1 MGLNY
6 VDISVAPPIFTET
19 TIIPGKQGIQGI
31 QGISGVYVGEN
42 APTEADGEY
51 NVWIKTNGE
60 EMDFRGNGIKGF
72 TYHYGISNSQQQ
84 IPTDW
89 KDTPPEMKDNAYAW
103 TKIDIEMTNETV
115 KNQTFYVVAKQG
127 TPAGFD
133 DSKCTATIP
142 ADDTWAE
149 NPTVTVTPAGGNTD
163 KGFQFAFKHLRGK
176 SIKNIRAL
184 YAVHNHPK
192 EAPEDS
198 KFSPELPDVVGQDNY
213 LWTKVE
219 VTVDGPNG
227 GTVYA
232 FPFVSKT
239 GDKGE
244 KGDTGAPAGFGT
256 ISAEV
261 GSNVGS
267 NANGSKPKVE
277 VTADGDNTAKKL
289 HFNFDYLRGA
299 TFTPSVSENGVLSWD
314 CDNTELE
321 PNKPAPLDIVGK
333 LKTAFSGGCT
343 FQVLNAAPPEG
354 TPDTMISLVVN
365 NNANV

>member
-60 EMDFRGNGIKGF
+60 EMDFRGNGITGF
-72 TYHYGISNSQQQ
+72 EYSYSVSNDEQ
-84 IPTDW
+84 IPGPDTW
-89 KDTPPEMKDNAYAW
+89 QATPPNANNSAYAW
-103 TKIDIEMTNETV
+103 TKIDIKTTDNLEN
-115 KNQTFYVVAKQG
+115 KTFYVVAKQG

-133 DSKCTATIP
+133 NARCTATIP

-149 NPTVTVTPAGGNTD
+149 NPTVTVTPVGGNTD
-163 KGFQFAFKHLRGK
+163 KGFQFAFEHLRGK

-184 YAVHNHPK
+184 YAVHTSPTQ
-192 EAPEDS
+192 APADS
-198 KFSPELPDVVGQDNY
+198 EFSTSLPEVVGQDKY

-256 ISAEV
+256 VSAEI

-267 NANGSKPKVE
+267 NANGSKPTVE

-299 TFTPSVSENGVLSWD
+299 TFTPRIEGGVLRWS
-314 CDNTELE
+314 CDNTALAT
-321 PNKPAPLDIVGK
+321 PAEFDVVGGVQAAMGGYTIRK
-333 LKTAFSGGCT
+333 SSTAP
-343 FQVLNAAPPEG
+343 AAGTSDNIITLVTEG
-354 TPDTMISLVVN
+354 
-365 NNANV
+365 

>member
-1 MGLNY
+1 MGVNY
-6 VDISVAPPIFTET
+6 VDISIAPPVYTET
-19 TIIPGKQGIQGI
+19 TIISGKQGIQGI

-60 EMDFRGNGIKGF
+60 EMDFRGNGIKDF
-72 TYHYGISNSQQQ
+72 QYSYSVSNDEQ
-84 IPTDW
+84 IPGPDAW
-89 KDTPPEMKDNAYAW
+89 QATPPNANNSVYAW
-103 TKIDIEMTNETV
+103 TKIDVKMTNNEV
-115 KNQTFYVVAKQG
+115 ENQTFYVVAKQG

-133 DSKCTATIP
+133 DNKCTATIP
-142 ADDTWAE
+142 ANDTWAE
-149 NPTVTVTPAGGNTD
+149 NPTVTVTPVGGNTD
-163 KGFQFAFKHLRGK
+163 KGFQFAFEHLRGK

-184 YAVHNHPK
+184 YAVHTSPTQ
-192 EAPEDS
+192 APADS
-198 KFSPELPDVVGQDNY
+198 EFSTSLPEVVGQDKY

-261 GSNVGS
+261 GSHVGS
-267 NANGSKPKVE
+267 NDNDSKPRVE

-299 TFTPSVSENGVLSWD
+299 TFTPRIEGGVLKWK
-314 CDNTELE
+314 CDNTKLAL
-321 PNKPAPLDIVGK
+321 PAEFDVVGGVQAAMGGYTIRK
-333 LKTAFSGGCT
+333 SSTAP
-343 FQVLNAAPPEG
+343 AAGTSDNIITLVTEG
-354 TPDTMISLVVN
+354 
-365 NNANV
+365 

>member
-51 NVWIKTNGE
+51 NVWIQTNGQP
-60 EMDFRGNGIKGF
+60 MDFRGNGITDF
-72 TYHYGISNSQQQ
+72 EYYYGISTQQGVM
-84 IPTDW
+84 PTNW
-89 KDTPPEMKDNAYAW
+89 QSTPPSNIVDNAFVW
-103 TKIDIEMTNETV
+103 TKINIKTTDDLG
-115 KNQTFYVVAKQG
+115 NQTFYVVAKQG

-133 DSKCTATIP
+133 NSKCTATIP
-142 ADDTWAE
+142 ANDTWAE
-149 NPTVTVTPAGGNTD
+149 NPTVRVTPVGGDTD
-163 KGFQFAFKHLRGK
+163 KGFQFAFEHLRGK

-184 YAVHNHPK
+184 YAVHTSPTQ
-192 EAPEDS
+192 APD
-198 KFSPELPDVVGQDNY
+198 KFSTDLPAVVGQDKY

-256 ISAEV
+256 VSAEV
-261 GSNVGS
+261 GLNVGS
-267 NANGSKPKVE
+267 NVNGSKPTVE

-299 TFTPSVSENGVLSWD
+299 TFTPRIEGGVLRWS
-314 CDNTELE
+314 CDNTALTT
-321 PNKPAPLDIVGK
+321 PAEFDVVGGVQAAMGGYTIRK
-333 LKTAFSGGCT
+333 SSTAP
-343 FQVLNAAPPEG
+343 AAGTSDNIITLVTEG
-354 TPDTMISLVVN
+354 
-365 NNANV
+365 

>member
-60 EMDFRGNGIKGF
+60 EMDFRGNGITDF
-72 TYHYGISNSQQQ
+72 EYYYGISTQQGVM
-84 IPTDW
+84 PTNW
-89 KDTPPEMKDNAYAW
+89 QSTPPSNIVDNAFVW
-103 TKIDIEMTNETV
+103 TKINIKTTDDLEN
-115 KNQTFYVVAKQG
+115 KTFYVVAKQG

-142 ADDTWAE
+142 ADDTWAA
-149 NPTVTVTPAGGNTD
+149 NPTVTVTPVGGDTD
-163 KGFQFAFKHLRGK
+163 KGFQFAFEHLRGK

-184 YAVHNHPK
+184 YAVHDHPK

-198 KFSPELPDVVGQDNY
+198 EFSTSLPEVVGQDNY

-219 VTVDGPNG
+219 VEVDD

-267 NANGSKPKVE
+267 NANGSKPTVE

-299 TFTPSVSENGVLSWD
+299 TFTPRIEKGVLKWN
-314 CDNTELE
+314 CDNTALA
-321 PNKPAPLDIVGK
+321 KPAEFDVVGAVQAAMGGYTIRK
-333 LKTAFSGGCT
+333 SSTAP
-343 FQVLNAAPPEG
+343 AAGTSDNIITLVTEG
-354 TPDTMISLVVN
+354 
-365 NNANV
+365 

>member
-6 VDISVAPPIFTET
+6 VDVSIAPPVYTET

-60 EMDFRGNGIKGF
+60 EMDFRGNGITGF
-72 TYHYGISNSQQQ
+72 EYSYSVSNDEQ
-84 IPTDW
+84 IPDPNTW
-89 KDTPPEMKDNAYAW
+89 QSTPPSANDSVYAW
-103 TKIDIEMTNETV
+103 TKIDIKTTDNLEN
-115 KNQTFYVVAKQG
+115 KTFYVVAKQG

-133 DSKCTATIP
+133 NARCTATIP

-149 NPTVTVTPAGGNTD
+149 NPTVTVTPVGGNTD
-163 KGFQFAFKHLRGK
+163 KGFQFAFKNLRGK

-198 KFSPELPDVVGQDNY
+198 KFSTELPDVVGQDNY

-244 KGDTGAPAGFGT
+244 KGDTGAPAGFAKPSISVDDKVGT
-256 ISAEV
+256 PMATVDVS
-261 GSNVGS
+261 G
-267 NANGSKPKVE
+267 P
-277 VTADGDNTAKKL
+277 NTAKEFT
-289 HFNFDYLRGA
+289 FNFKNLRGA
-299 TFTPSVSENGVLSWD
+299 TFIPSVSEAGVLSWY
-314 CDNTELE
+314 CNNTELE
-321 PNKPAPLDIVGK
+321 PQKPAPLDMVGK
-333 LKTAFSGGCT
+333 IKTAFSGGCT

-365 NNANV
+365 NNANA

>member
-6 VDISVAPPIFTET
+6 VDISIAPPIYTET

-60 EMDFRGNGIKGF
+60 EMDFRGNGITDF
-72 TYHYGISNSQQQ
+72 EYYYGISTQQGVM
-84 IPTDW
+84 PTNW
-89 KDTPPEMKDNAYAW
+89 QSTPPSNIVDNAFVW
-103 TKIDIEMTNETV
+103 TKINIKTTDNLEN
-115 KNQTFYVVAKQG
+115 KTFYVVAKQG

-133 DSKCTATIP
+133 NSKCTATIP
-142 ADDTWAE
+142 ANDTWAA
-149 NPTVTVTPAGGNTD
+149 NPTVTVTPVGGDTD
-163 KGFQFAFKHLRGK
+163 KGFQFAFEHLRGK
-176 SIKNIRAL
+176 GIKNVRAL
-184 YAVHNHPK
+184 YAVHTSPTQ
-192 EAPEDS
+192 APADS
-198 KFSPELPDVVGQDNY
+198 EFSTSLPEVVGQDKY

-219 VTVDGPNG
+219 VEVDD

-256 ISAEV
+256 VSAEI

-267 NANGSKPKVE
+267 NANGSKPTVE

-299 TFTPSVSENGVLSWD
+299 TFTPRIEGGVLRWS
-314 CDNTELE
+314 CDNTALAT
-321 PNKPAPLDIVGK
+321 PAEFDVVGGVQAAMGGYTIRK
-333 LKTAFSGGCT
+333 SSTAP
-343 FQVLNAAPPEG
+343 AAGTSDNIITLVTEG
-354 TPDTMISLVVN
+354 
-365 NNANV
+365 

>member
-72 TYHYGISNSQQQ
+72 KYHYGISNSQQQ

-133 DSKCTATIP
+133 DNKCTATIL
-142 ADDTWAE
+142 ANDTWAE
-149 NPTVTVTPAGGNTD
+149 NPTVEVKPVGGNTD

-176 SIKNIRAL
+176 GIKSVRAL
-184 YAVHNHPK
+184 YAVHDKPTQPDDS
-192 EAPEDS
+192 EFSTSLPE
-198 KFSPELPDVVGQDNY
+198 VVGQDNY

-219 VTVDGPNG
+219 MEVDD

-256 ISAEV
+256 ITAEV
-261 GSNVGS
+261 GLNVGS
-267 NANGSKPKVE
+267 NADGSKPTVE

-299 TFTPSVSENGVLSWD
+299 TFTPSVSEKGVLSWD
-314 CDNTELE
+314 CDNTALAT
-321 PNKPAPLDIVGK
+321 PAEFDVVGAVQAAMGGYTIRK
-333 LKTAFSGGCT
+333 SSTAP
-343 FQVLNAAPPEG
+343 AAGTSDNIITLVTEG
-354 TPDTMISLVVN
+354 
-365 NNANV
+365 

>member
-60 EMDFRGNGIKGF
+60 EMDFRGNGITDF
-72 TYHYGISNSQQQ
+72 EYYYGISTQQGVM
-84 IPTDW
+84 PTNW
-89 KDTPPEMKDNAYAW
+89 QSTPPSNIVDNAFVW
-103 TKIDIEMTNETV
+103 TKINIKTTDDLEN
-115 KNQTFYVVAKQG
+115 KTFYVVAKQG

-133 DSKCTATIP
+133 NSKCTATIP
-142 ADDTWAE
+142 ANDTWAE
-149 NPTVTVTPAGGNTD
+149 NPTVKVKPVGGDTD
-163 KGFQFAFKHLRGK
+163 KGFQFAFEHLRGK
-176 SIKNIRAL
+176 GIKNVRAL
-184 YAVHNHPK
+184 YAVHDHPK

-198 KFSPELPDVVGQDNY
+198 KFSTSLPEVVGQDNY
-213 LWTKVE
+213 LWTKIEVE
-219 VTVDGPNG
+219 VDD

-267 NANGSKPKVE
+267 NANGSKPTVE

-299 TFTPSVSENGVLSWD
+299 TFTPQIEGGVLRWS
-314 CDNTELE
+314 CDNTALAT
-321 PNKPAPLDIVGK
+321 PAEFDVVGAVQAAMGGYTIRK
-333 LKTAFSGGCT
+333 SSTAP
-343 FQVLNAAPPEG
+343 AAGTSDNIITLVTEG
-354 TPDTMISLVVN
+354 
-365 NNANV
+365 

>member
-51 NVWIKTNGE
+51 NVWIQTNGQP
-60 EMDFRGNGIKGF
+60 MDFRGNGITNF
-72 TYHYGISNSQQQ
+72 EYYYGISTQQGVM
-84 IPTDW
+84 PTNW
-89 KDTPPEMKDNAYAW
+89 QSTPPSNIVDNAFVW
-103 TKIDIEMTNETV
+103 TKINIKTTDDLEN
-115 KNQTFYVVAKQG
+115 KTFYVVAKQG

-133 DSKCTATIP
+133 NSKCTATIP
-142 ADDTWAE
+142 ANDTWAE
-149 NPTVTVTPAGGNTD
+149 NPTVRVNPVGGDTD
-163 KGFQFAFKHLRGK
+163 KGFQFAFEHLRGK
-176 SIKNIRAL
+176 GIKNVRAL
-184 YAVHNHPK
+184 YAVHTSPTQ
-192 EAPEDS
+192 APD
-198 KFSPELPDVVGQDNY
+198 KFSTELPEVVGQDKY

-261 GSNVGS
+261 GLNVGS
-267 NANGSKPKVE
+267 NANGSKPTVE

-289 HFNFDYLRGA
+289 HFIFDYLRGA
-299 TFTPSVSENGVLSWD
+299 TFTPRIEGGVLRWS
-314 CDNTELE
+314 CDNTALAI
-321 PNKPAPLDIVGK
+321 PAEFDVVGEVQAAMGGYTIRK
-333 LKTAFSGGCT
+333 SSTAP
-343 FQVLNAAPPEG
+343 AAGTSDNIITLVTEG
-354 TPDTMISLVVN
+354 
-365 NNANV
+365 

>member
-60 EMDFRGNGIKGF
+60 EMDFRGNGITGF
-72 TYHYGISNSQQQ
+72 EYSYSVSNDEQ
-84 IPTDW
+84 IPDPNTW
-89 KDTPPEMKDNAYAW
+89 QSTPPSANDSVYAW
-103 TKIDIEMTNETV
+103 TKIDIKTTDNLEN
-115 KNQTFYVVAKQG
+115 KTFYVVAKQG

-133 DSKCTATIP
+133 NARCTATIP

-149 NPTVTVTPAGGNTD
+149 NPTVTVTPVGGNTD
-163 KGFQFAFKHLRGK
+163 KGFQFAFEHLRGK

-192 EAPEDS
+192 DAPEDS
-198 KFSPELPDVVGQDNY
+198 KFSTELPEVVGQDKY

-244 KGDTGAPAGFGT
+244 KGDTGAPAGFAKPSISVDDKVGT
-256 ISAEV
+256 PMATVDVS
-261 GSNVGS
+261 G
-267 NANGSKPKVE
+267 P
-277 VTADGDNTAKKL
+277 NTAKEFT
-289 HFNFDYLRGA
+289 FNFKNLRGA
-299 TFTPSVSENGVLSWD
+299 TFIPSVSEAGVLSWN

-321 PNKPAPLDIVGK
+321 PQKPAPLDMVGK
-333 LKTAFSGGCT
+333 IKTAFSGGCT

-365 NNANV
+365 NNANA

>member
-60 EMDFRGNGIKGF
+60 EMDFRGNGIKDF
-72 TYHYGISNSQQQ
+72 QYSYSVSNDEQ
-84 IPTDW
+84 IPGPDAW
-89 KDTPPEMKDNAYAW
+89 QATPPNANNSVYAW
-103 TKIDIEMTNETV
+103 TKIDVKMTNNEV
-115 KNQTFYVVAKQG
+115 ENQTFYVVAKQG

-133 DSKCTATIP
+133 NAKCTATIP

-149 NPTVTVTPAGGNTD
+149 NPTVTVTPVGGNTD
-163 KGFQFAFKHLRGK
+163 KGFQFNFEHLRGK
-176 SIKNIRAL
+176 GIKNVRAL
-184 YAVHNHPK
+184 YAVHTSPTQ
-192 EAPEDS
+192 APD
-198 KFSPELPDVVGQDNY
+198 KFSTDLPEVVGQDKY

-244 KGDTGAPAGFGT
+244 KGDTGAPAGFAKPSISVDDKVGT
-256 ISAEV
+256 PMATVDVS
-261 GSNVGS
+261 G
-267 NANGSKPKVE
+267 P
-277 VTADGDNTAKKL
+277 NTAKEFT
-289 HFNFDYLRGA
+289 FNFKNLRGA
-299 TFTPSVSENGVLSWD
+299 TFIPSVDEAGVLSWY
-314 CDNTELE
+314 CDNTALE
-321 PNKPAPLDIVGK
+321 SQKPAPLDMVGK
-333 LKTAFSGGCT
+333 IKTAFSGGCT

-365 NNANV
+365 NNANA

>member
-1 MGLNY
+1 MGPNY
-6 VDISVAPPIFTET
+6 VDVSIAPPVYTET

-60 EMDFRGNGIKGF
+60 EMDFRGNGITGF
-72 TYHYGISNSQQQ
+72 EYHYGISTQQGVM
-84 IPTDW
+84 PTDW
-89 KDTPPEMKDNAYAW
+89 QSTPPDMVDNAFAW
-103 TKIDIEMTNETV
+103 TKIDIKTTDNLEN
-115 KNQTFYVVAKQG
+115 KTFYVVAKQG

-133 DSKCTATIP
+133 NSKCTATIP
-142 ADDTWAE
+142 ANDTWAA
-149 NPTVTVTPAGGNTD
+149 NPTVTVTPVGGDTD
-163 KGFQFAFKHLRGK
+163 KGFQFAFEHLRGK
-176 SIKNIRAL
+176 GIKNVRAL
-184 YAVHNHPK
+184 YAVHTSPTQ
-192 EAPEDS
+192 APADS
-198 KFSPELPDVVGQDNY
+198 SFSTSLPEVVGQDKY

-256 ISAEV
+256 VFAEV

-267 NANGSKPKVE
+267 NVDGSKPTVE

-299 TFTPSVSENGVLSWD
+299 TFIPRIEEGVLKWN
-314 CDNTELE
+314 CDNTALAT
-321 PNKPAPLDIVGK
+321 PAEFDVVGEVQAAMGGYTIRK
-333 LKTAFSGGCT
+333 SSTAP
-343 FQVLNAAPPEG
+343 AAGTSDNIITLVTEG
-354 TPDTMISLVVN
+354 
-365 NNANV
+365 

>member
-51 NVWIKTNGE
+51 NVWIQTNGQP
-60 EMDFRGNGIKGF
+60 MDFRGNGITDF
-72 TYHYGISNSQQQ
+72 EYYYGISTQQGVM
-84 IPTDW
+84 PTNW
-89 KDTPPEMKDNAYAW
+89 QSTPPSNIVDNAFVW
-103 TKIDIEMTNETV
+103 TKINIKTTDDLEN
-115 KNQTFYVVAKQG
+115 KTFYVVAKQG

-133 DSKCTATIP
+133 NSKCTATIP
-142 ADDTWAE
+142 ANDTWAA
-149 NPTVTVTPAGGNTD
+149 NPTVTVTPVGGDTD

-176 SIKNIRAL
+176 GIKSVRAL
-184 YAVHNHPK
+184 YAVHTSPTQ
-192 EAPEDS
+192 APADS
-198 KFSPELPDVVGQDNY
+198 SFSTSLPEVVGQDKY

-219 VTVDGPNG
+219 VEVDD

-256 ISAEV
+256 VSAEV
-261 GSNVGS
+261 GSHV
-267 NANGSKPKVE
+267 NGTPTVE

-299 TFTPSVSENGVLSWD
+299 TFTPRIEEGFLRWS
-314 CDNTELE
+314 CDNTALAT
-321 PNKPAPLDIVGK
+321 PAEFDVVGGVQAAMGGYTIRK
-333 LKTAFSGGCT
+333 SSTAP
-343 FQVLNAAPPEG
+343 AAGTSDNIITLVTEG
-354 TPDTMISLVVN
+354 
-365 NNANV
+365 

>member
-6 VDISVAPPIFTET
+6 VDISIAPPIYTET

-60 EMDFRGNGIKGF
+60 EMDFRGNGITDF
-72 TYHYGISNSQQQ
+72 EYYYGISTQQGVM
-84 IPTDW
+84 PTNW
-89 KDTPPEMKDNAYAW
+89 QSTPPSNIVDNAFVW
-103 TKIDIEMTNETV
+103 TKINIKTTDNLEN
-115 KNQTFYVVAKQG
+115 KTFYVVAKQG

-133 DSKCTATIP
+133 NSKCTATIP
-142 ADDTWAE
+142 ANDTWAA
-149 NPTVTVTPAGGNTD
+149 NPTVTVTPVGGDTD
-163 KGFQFAFKHLRGK
+163 KGFQFAFEHLRGK
-176 SIKNIRAL
+176 GIKNVRAL
-184 YAVHNHPK
+184 YAVHTSPTQ
-192 EAPEDS
+192 APADS
-198 KFSPELPDVVGQDNY
+198 EFSTSLPEVVGQDKY

-219 VTVDGPNG
+219 VEVDD

-267 NANGSKPKVE
+267 NVNGSKPTVE

-299 TFTPSVSENGVLSWD
+299 TFTPRIEEGVLKWN
-314 CDNTELE
+314 CDNTALAT
-321 PNKPAPLDIVGK
+321 PAEFDVVGGVQAAMGGYTIRK
-333 LKTAFSGGCT
+333 SSTAP
-343 FQVLNAAPPEG
+343 AAGTSDNIITLVTEG
-354 TPDTMISLVVN
+354 
-365 NNANV
+365 

>member
-60 EMDFRGNGIKGF
+60 EMDFRGNGITDF
-72 TYHYGISNSQQQ
+72 EYSYSVSNDEQ
-84 IPTDW
+84 IPDPKTW
-89 KDTPPEMKDNAYAW
+89 QSTPPNANDSVYAW
-103 TKIDIEMTNETV
+103 TKIDIKTTDNLAN
-115 KNQTFYVVAKQG
+115 KTFYVMVKQG

-142 ADDTWAE
+142 ENDTWAE
-149 NPTVTVTPAGGNTD
+149 KPTVTVTSDGGNTD
-163 KGFQFAFKHLRGK
+163 KSFQFAFEHLRGK

-198 KFSPELPDVVGQDNY
+198 KFSTELPAVVGQDNY

-244 KGDTGAPAGFGT
+244 KGDTGAPAGFAKPSISVDDKVGT
-256 ISAEV
+256 PEATVDAS
-261 GSNVGS
+261 GL
-267 NANGSKPKVE
+267 
-277 VTADGDNTAKKL
+277 DTAKQFAFSFK
-289 HFNFDYLRGA
+289 NLRGA
-299 TFTPSVSENGVLSWD
+299 TFTPRIEEGFLRWK
-314 CDNTELE
+314 CDNTALAT
-321 PNKPAPLDIVGK
+321 PAEFDVVGAVQAAMGGYTIRK
-333 LKTAFSGGCT
+333 SSTAP
-343 FQVLNAAPPEG
+343 AAGTSDNIITLVTEG
-354 TPDTMISLVVN
+354 
-365 NNANV
+365 

>member
-60 EMDFRGNGIKGF
+60 EMDFRGNGITDF
-72 TYHYGISNSQQQ
+72 EYYYGISTQQGVM
-84 IPTDW
+84 PTNW
-89 KDTPPEMKDNAYAW
+89 QSTPPSNIVDNAFVW
-103 TKIDIEMTNETV
+103 TKINIKTTDDLEN
-115 KNQTFYVVAKQG
+115 KTFYVVAKQG

-133 DSKCTATIP
+133 NSKCTATIP
-142 ADDTWAE
+142 ANDTWAA
-149 NPTVTVTPAGGNTD
+149 NPTVTVTPVGGDTD
-163 KGFQFAFKHLRGK
+163 KGFQFAFEHLRGK
-176 SIKNIRAL
+176 GIKNVRAL
-184 YAVHNHPK
+184 YAVHTSPTQ
-192 EAPEDS
+192 APADS
-198 KFSPELPDVVGQDNY
+198 EFSTSLPEVVGQDNY

-219 VTVDGPNG
+219 VEVDD

-256 ISAEV
+256 VSAEI

-267 NANGSKPKVE
+267 NANGSKPTVE

-299 TFTPSVSENGVLSWD
+299 TFTPRIEGGVLRWS
-314 CDNTELE
+314 CDNTALAT
-321 PNKPAPLDIVGK
+321 PAEFDVVGGVQAAMGGYTIRK
-333 LKTAFSGGCT
+333 SSTAP
-343 FQVLNAAPPEG
+343 AAGTSDNIITLVTEG
-354 TPDTMISLVVN
+354 
-365 NNANV
+365 

>member
-60 EMDFRGNGIKGF
+60 EMDFTGNGIKAF
-72 TYHYGISNSQQQ
+72 TYRYGISNSQQQ

-89 KDTPPEMKDNAYAW
+89 QDTPPEMKDNTYGW

-115 KNQTFYVVAKQG
+115 GNQTFYVVAKQG

-149 NPTVTVTPAGGNTD
+149 KPIVEVKPVGGNTD
-163 KGFQFAFKHLRGK
+163 KGFQFAFKNLRGK

-198 KFSPELPDVVGQDNY
+198 KFSTELPAVVGQDNY

-256 ISAEV
+256 ITAEV
-261 GSNVGS
+261 GLNVGS
-267 NANGSKPKVE
+267 NADGSKPTVE
-277 VTADGDNTAKKL
+277 VAADGDNTAKKL

-299 TFTPSVSENGVLSWD
+299 TFTPRIEKGVLKWN
-314 CDNTELE
+314 CDNTALA
-321 PNKPAPLDIVGK
+321 KPAEFDVVGAVQAAMGGYTIRK
-333 LKTAFSGGCT
+333 SSTAP
-343 FQVLNAAPPEG
+343 AAGTSDNIITLVTEG
-354 TPDTMISLVVN
+354 
-365 NNANV
+365 

>member
-6 VDISVAPPIFTET
+6 VDISIAPPIFTET

-51 NVWIKTNGE
+51 NVWIQTNGQP
-60 EMDFRGNGIKGF
+60 MDFRGNGITDF
-72 TYHYGISNSQQQ
+72 EYYYGISTQQGVM
-84 IPTDW
+84 PTNW
-89 KDTPPEMKDNAYAW
+89 QSTPPSNIVDNAFVW
-103 TKIDIEMTNETV
+103 TKINIKTTDDLEN
-115 KNQTFYVVAKQG
+115 KTFYVVAKQG

-133 DSKCTATIP
+133 NSKCTATIP
-142 ADDTWAE
+142 ANDTWAA
-149 NPTVTVTPAGGNTD
+149 NPTVTVTPVGGDTD
-163 KGFQFAFKHLRGK
+163 KGFQFAFEHLRGK
-176 SIKNIRAL
+176 GIKNVRAL
-184 YAVHNHPK
+184 YAVHTSPTQ
-192 EAPEDS
+192 APADS
-198 KFSPELPDVVGQDNY
+198 EFSTSLPEVVGQDKY

-219 VTVDGPNG
+219 VEVDD

-267 NANGSKPKVE
+267 NVDGSKPTVE

-299 TFTPSVSENGVLSWD
+299 TFTPRIEGGVLRWS
-314 CDNTELE
+314 CDNTALAT
-321 PNKPAPLDIVGK
+321 PAEFDVVGGVQAAMGGYTIRK
-333 LKTAFSGGCT
+333 SSTAP
-343 FQVLNAAPPEG
+343 AAGTSDNIITLVTEG
-354 TPDTMISLVVN
+354 
-365 NNANV
+365 

>member
-51 NVWIKTNGE
+51 NVWIQTNGQP
-60 EMDFRGNGIKGF
+60 MDFRGNGITDF
-72 TYHYGISNSQQQ
+72 EYYYGISTQQGVM
-84 IPTDW
+84 PTNW
-89 KDTPPEMKDNAYAW
+89 QSTPPSNIVDNAFVW
-103 TKIDIEMTNETV
+103 TKINIKTTDDLEN
-115 KNQTFYVVAKQG
+115 KTFYVVAKQG

-133 DSKCTATIP
+133 NSKCTATIP
-142 ADDTWAE
+142 ANDTWAA
-149 NPTVTVTPAGGNTD
+149 NPTVTVTPVGGDTD

-176 SIKNIRAL
+176 GIKNVRAL
-184 YAVHNHPK
+184 YAVHTSPK
-192 EAPEDS
+192 EAPD
-198 KFSPELPDVVGQDNY
+198 KFSTELPEVVGQDKY

-261 GSNVGS
+261 GSHVGS
-267 NANGSKPKVE
+267 NANGSKPTVE

-299 TFTPSVSENGVLSWD
+299 TFTPRIEKGVLKWS
-314 CDNTELE
+314 CDNTALAT
-321 PNKPAPLDIVGK
+321 PAAFDVVGGVQAAMGGYTIRK
-333 LKTAFSGGCT
+333 SSTAP
-343 FQVLNAAPPEG
+343 AAGTSDNIITLVTEG
-354 TPDTMISLVVN
+354 
-365 NNANV
+365 

>member
-51 NVWIKTNGE
+51 NVWIQTNGQP
-60 EMDFRGNGIKGF
+60 MDFRGNGITDF
-72 TYHYGISNSQQQ
+72 EYYYGISTQQGVM
-84 IPTDW
+84 PTNW
-89 KDTPPEMKDNAYAW
+89 QSTPPSNIVDNAFVW
-103 TKIDIEMTNETV
+103 TKINIKTTDDLEN
-115 KNQTFYVVAKQG
+115 KTFYVVAKQG

-133 DSKCTATIP
+133 NSKCTATIP
-142 ADDTWAE
+142 ANDTWAA
-149 NPTVTVTPAGGNTD
+149 NPTVTVTPVGGDTD

-176 SIKNIRAL
+176 GIKNVRAL
-184 YAVHNHPK
+184 YAVHTSPTQ
-192 EAPEDS
+192 APD
-198 KFSPELPDVVGQDNY
+198 KFSTDLPEVVGQDKY

-256 ISAEV
+256 ISADVGSHV
-261 GSNVGS
+261 GSNDD
-267 NANGSKPKVE
+267 GSKPTVE

-299 TFTPSVSENGVLSWD
+299 TFTPRIEKGVLRWS
-314 CDNTELE
+314 CDNTALAT
-321 PNKPAPLDIVGK
+321 PAEFDVVGAVQAAMGGYTIRKSSTAPAAGTLDNIITLV
-333 LKTAFSGGCT
+333 T
-343 FQVLNAAPPEG
+343 EG
-354 TPDTMISLVVN
+354 
-365 NNANV
+365 

>member
-19 TIIPGKQGIQGI
+19 TIILGKQGIQGI

-51 NVWIKTNGE
+51 NVWIQTNGQP
-60 EMDFRGNGIKGF
+60 MDFRGNGITDF
-72 TYHYGISNSQQQ
+72 EYYYGISTQQGVM
-84 IPTDW
+84 PTNW
-89 KDTPPEMKDNAYAW
+89 QSTPPSNIVDNAFVW
-103 TKIDIEMTNETV
+103 TKINIKTTDDLEN
-115 KNQTFYVVAKQG
+115 KTFYVVAKQG

-133 DSKCTATIP
+133 NSKCTATIP
-142 ADDTWAE
+142 ANDTWAA
-149 NPTVTVTPAGGNTD
+149 NPTVTVTPVGGDTD

-176 SIKNIRAL
+176 GIKNVRAL
-184 YAVHNHPK
+184 YAVHTSPTQ
-192 EAPEDS
+192 APADS
-198 KFSPELPDVVGQDNY
+198 EFSTSLPEVVGQDKY

-219 VTVDGPNG
+219 VEVDD

-256 ISAEV
+256 VSAEVGLNV
-261 GSNVGS
+261 GSNVGD
-267 NANGSKPKVE
+267 SKPTVE

-299 TFTPSVSENGVLSWD
+299 TFTPRIEGGVLKWN
-314 CDNTELE
+314 CDNTALA
-321 PNKPAPLDIVGK
+321 KPADFDVVGGVQAAMGGYTIRK
-333 LKTAFSGGCT
+333 SSTAP
-343 FQVLNAAPPEG
+343 AAGTSDNIITLVTEG
-354 TPDTMISLVVN
+354 
-365 NNANV
+365 

>member
-6 VDISVAPPIFTET
+6 VDISIAPPIYTET

-60 EMDFRGNGIKGF
+60 EMDFRGNGITDF
-72 TYHYGISNSQQQ
+72 EYSYSVSNDEQ
-84 IPTDW
+84 IPDPNTW
-89 KDTPPEMKDNAYAW
+89 QSTPPSANDSVYAW
-103 TKIDIEMTNETV
+103 TKIDIKTTDNLEN
-115 KNQTFYVVAKQG
+115 KTFYVVAKQG

-133 DSKCTATIP
+133 NARCTATIP

-149 NPTVTVTPAGGNTD
+149 NPTVTVTPVGGNTD
-163 KGFQFAFKHLRGK
+163 KGFQFAFEHLRGK

-192 EAPEDS
+192 DAPEDS
-198 KFSPELPDVVGQDNY
+198 KFSTELPDVVGQDNY

-244 KGDTGAPAGFGT
+244 KGDTGAPAGFAKPSISVDDKVGT
-256 ISAEV
+256 PMATVDVS
-261 GSNVGS
+261 G
-267 NANGSKPKVE
+267 P
-277 VTADGDNTAKKL
+277 NTAKEFT
-289 HFNFDYLRGA
+289 FNFKNLRGA
-299 TFTPSVSENGVLSWD
+299 TFTPSVDEAGVLRWS
-314 CDNTELE
+314 CDNTALE
-321 PNKPAPLDIVGK
+321 SQKPVPLDIVSKVQAAMGGYTIRK
-333 LKTAFSGGCT
+333 SSTAP
-343 FQVLNAAPPEG
+343 AAGTSDNIITLVTEG
-354 TPDTMISLVVN
+354 
-365 NNANV
+365 

>member
-51 NVWIKTNGE
+51 NVWIQTNGQP
-60 EMDFRGNGIKGF
+60 MDFRGNGITDF
-72 TYHYGISNSQQQ
+72 EYYYGISTQQGVM
-84 IPTDW
+84 PTNW
-89 KDTPPEMKDNAYAW
+89 QSTPPSNIVDNAFVW
-103 TKIDIEMTNETV
+103 TKINIKTTDDLEN
-115 KNQTFYVVAKQG
+115 KTFYIVAKQG

-133 DSKCTATIP
+133 NSKCTATIP
-142 ADDTWAE
+142 ANDTWAA
-149 NPTVTVTPAGGNTD
+149 NPTVTVTPVGGDTD
-163 KGFQFAFKHLRGK
+163 KGFQFAFEHLRGK
-176 SIKNIRAL
+176 GIKNVRAL
-184 YAVHNHPK
+184 YAVHTSPTQ
-192 EAPEDS
+192 APADS
-198 KFSPELPDVVGQDNY
+198 EFSTSLPEVVGQDKY

-219 VTVDGPNG
+219 VEVDD

-256 ISAEV
+256 VSAEV
-261 GSNVGS
+261 GLNVGS
-267 NANGSKPKVE
+267 NVDGSKPTVE

-299 TFTPSVSENGVLSWD
+299 TFTPRIEGGILKWN
-314 CDNTELE
+314 CDNAALA
-321 PNKPAPLDIVGK
+321 KPADFDVVGGVQAAMGGYTIRK
-333 LKTAFSGGCT
+333 SSTAP
-343 FQVLNAAPPEG
+343 AAGTSDNIITLVTEG
-354 TPDTMISLVVN
+354 
-365 NNANV
+365 

>member
-60 EMDFRGNGIKGF
+60 EMDFTGNGIKAF
-72 TYHYGISNSQQQ
+72 TYRYGISNSQQQ

-89 KDTPPEMKDNAYAW
+89 QDTPPEMKDNTYGW

-115 KNQTFYVVAKQG
+115 GNQTFYVVAKQG

-149 NPTVTVTPAGGNTD
+149 KPTVEVKPVGGNTD
-163 KGFQFAFKHLRGK
+163 KGFQFAFKNLRGK

-184 YAVHNHPK
+184 YAVHDHPK

-232 FPFVSKT
+232 FPLF
-239 GDKGE
+239 
-244 KGDTGAPAGFGT
+244 P
-256 ISAEV
+256 
-261 GSNVGS
+261 
-267 NANGSKPKVE
+267 
-277 VTADGDNTAKKL
+277 
-289 HFNFDYLRGA
+289 
-299 TFTPSVSENGVLSWD
+299 
-314 CDNTELE
+314 
-321 PNKPAPLDIVGK
+321 KPAIRAKRVIRGL
-333 LKTAFSGGCT
+333 L
-343 FQVLNAAPPEG
+343 QVLVPFLQMLDHMLAQMLMAASQQLKLRQMAIILRKNYILILTICAELRLRHRLAKMG
-354 TPDTMISLVVN
+354 FWSGHVIIQNWNRINLHH
-365 NNANV
+365 

>member
-60 EMDFRGNGIKGF
+60 EMDFTGNGIKGF

-149 NPTVTVTPAGGNTD
+149 NPTVEVNPVGGNTD
-163 KGFQFAFKHLRGK
+163 KGFQFAFKNLRGK

-198 KFSPELPDVVGQDNY
+198 KFSTKLPDVVGQGNY

-244 KGDTGAPAGFGT
+244 KGDTGAPAGFAKP
-256 ISAEV
+256 SV
-261 GSNVGS
+261 SVDKNVGD
-267 NANGSKPKVE
+267 P
-277 VTADGDNTAKKL
+277 TATVDVSGPDTAKEFI
-289 HFNFDYLRGA
+289 FNFKNLRGA
-299 TFTPSVSENGVLSWD
+299 TFTPQIEGGVLRWK
-314 CDNTELE
+314 CDNTKLEL
-321 PNKPAPLDIVGK
+321 PAEFDVVGEVQAAMGGYTIRK
-333 LKTAFSGGCT
+333 SSTAP
-343 FQVLNAAPPEG
+343 AAGTSDNIITLVTEG
-354 TPDTMISLVVN
+354 
-365 NNANV
+365 

>member
-6 VDISVAPPIFTET
+6 VDISIAPPIYTET

-60 EMDFRGNGIKGF
+60 EMDFRGNGITNF
-72 TYHYGISNSQQQ
+72 EYYYGISTQQGVM
-84 IPTDW
+84 PTNW
-89 KDTPPEMKDNAYAW
+89 QSTPPSNIVDNAFVW
-103 TKIDIEMTNETV
+103 TKINIKTTDDLE
-115 KNQTFYVVAKQG
+115 NQTFYVVAKQG

-142 ADDTWAE
+142 ANDTWAA
-149 NPTVTVTPAGGNTD
+149 NPTVTVTPVGGDTD
-163 KGFQFAFKHLRGK
+163 KGFQFAFEHLRGK

-198 KFSPELPDVVGQDNY
+198 KFSTELPAVVGQDNY

-256 ISAEV
+256 ITAEV
-261 GSNVGS
+261 GSNVDG
-267 NANGSKPKVE
+267 KPKVT

-299 TFTPSVSENGVLSWD
+299 TFIPSVSKEGVLSWD
-314 CDNTELE
+314 CNNTELK
-321 PNKPAPLDIVGK
+321 PQKPAPLDMVGK
-333 LKTAFSGGCT
+333 IKTAFSGGCT

-354 TPDTMISLVVN
+354 TPDTMISLVVD
-365 NNANV
+365 NNANA

>member
-60 EMDFRGNGIKGF
+60 EMDFRGNGIKDF
-72 TYHYGISNSQQQ
+72 QYSYSVSNDEQ
-84 IPTDW
+84 IPGPDAW
-89 KDTPPEMKDNAYAW
+89 QATPPNANNSVYAW

-142 ADDTWAE
+142 ANDTWAE
-149 NPTVTVTPAGGNTD
+149 NPTVTVTPVGGNTD
-163 KGFQFAFKHLRGK
+163 KGFQFAFEHLRGK

-192 EAPEDS
+192 DAPEDS
-198 KFSPELPDVVGQDNY
+198 KFSTELPDVVGQDNY

-244 KGDTGAPAGFGT
+244 KGDTGAPAGFAKPSISVDDKVGT
-256 ISAEV
+256 PMATVDVS
-261 GSNVGS
+261 G
-267 NANGSKPKVE
+267 P
-277 VTADGDNTAKKL
+277 NTAKEFT
-289 HFNFDYLRGA
+289 FNFKNLRGA
-299 TFTPSVSENGVLSWD
+299 TFTPSVDEAGVLRWS
-314 CDNTELE
+314 CDNTALE
-321 PNKPAPLDIVGK
+321 SQKPAPLDMVGK
-333 LKTAFSGGCT
+333 IKTAFSGGCT

-354 TPDTMISLVVN
+354 TPDTMISLVVD
-365 NNANV
+365 NNANA

>member
-6 VDISVAPPIFTET
+6 VDVSIAPPVYTET

-60 EMDFRGNGIKGF
+60 EMDFRGNGITDF
-72 TYHYGISNSQQQ
+72 EYYYGISTQQGVM
-84 IPTDW
+84 PTNW
-89 KDTPPEMKDNAYAW
+89 QSTPPSNIVDNAFVW
-103 TKIDIEMTNETV
+103 TKINIKTTDDLEN
-115 KNQTFYVVAKQG
+115 KTFYVVAKQG

-133 DSKCTATIP
+133 NSKCTATIP
-142 ADDTWAE
+142 ANDTWAA
-149 NPTVTVTPAGGNTD
+149 NPTVTVTPVGGDTD

-176 SIKNIRAL
+176 GIKNIRAL
-184 YAVHNHPK
+184 YAVHDHPK

-198 KFSPELPDVVGQDNY
+198 KFSTELPDVVGQDNY

-256 ISAEV
+256 VSAEV

-267 NANGSKPKVE
+267 NVDGSKPTVT
-277 VTADGDNTAKKL
+277 VTAIGDNTAKNL
-289 HFNFDYLRGA
+289 QFNFDYLRGA
-299 TFTPSVSENGVLSWD
+299 TFIPSVSETGILSWS
-314 CDNTELE
+314 CDNTALE
-321 PNKPAPLDIVGK
+321 PQKPAPLDIVSKVQAAMGGYTIRK
-333 LKTAFSGGCT
+333 SSTAP
-343 FQVLNAAPPEG
+343 AAGTSDNIITLVTEG
-354 TPDTMISLVVN
+354 
-365 NNANV
+365 

>member
-72 TYHYGISNSQQQ
+72 KYHYGISNSQQQ

-142 ADDTWAE
+142 KNDTWAE
-149 NPTVTVTPAGGNTD
+149 KPTVEVNPVGGNTD
-163 KGFQFAFKHLRGK
+163 KGFQFAFKNLRGK

-184 YAVHNHPK
+184 YAVHDHPK

-198 KFSPELPDVVGQDNY
+198 KFSTELPEVVGQDNY

-219 VTVDGPNG
+219 VTVDGPND

-261 GSNVGS
+261 GLNVGS
-267 NANGSKPKVE
+267 NVNGSKPTVE

-299 TFTPSVSENGVLSWD
+299 TFTPRIEGGVLKWN
-314 CDNTELE
+314 CDNTALA
-321 PNKPAPLDIVGK
+321 KPADFDVVGGVQAAMGGYTIRK
-333 LKTAFSGGCT
+333 SSTAP
-343 FQVLNAAPPEG
+343 AAGTSDNIITLVTEG
-354 TPDTMISLVVN
+354 
-365 NNANV
+365 

>member
-6 VDISVAPPIFTET
+6 VDISIAPPIFTET

-51 NVWIKTNGE
+51 NVWIQTNGQP
-60 EMDFRGNGIKGF
+60 MDFRGNGITDF
-72 TYHYGISNSQQQ
+72 EYYYGISTQQGVM
-84 IPTDW
+84 PTNW
-89 KDTPPEMKDNAYAW
+89 QSTPPSNIVDNAFVW
-103 TKIDIEMTNETV
+103 TKINIKTTDDLEN
-115 KNQTFYVVAKQG
+115 KTFYVVAKQG

-133 DSKCTATIP
+133 NSKCTATIP
-142 ADDTWAE
+142 ANDTWAA
-149 NPTVTVTPAGGNTD
+149 NPTVTVTPVGGDTD
-163 KGFQFAFKHLRGK
+163 KGFQFAFEHLRGK
-176 SIKNIRAL
+176 GIKNVRAL
-184 YAVHNHPK
+184 YAVHTSPTQ
-192 EAPEDS
+192 APADS
-198 KFSPELPDVVGQDNY
+198 EFSTSLPEVVGQDKY

-219 VTVDGPNG
+219 VEVDD

-267 NANGSKPKVE
+267 NVNDSKPTVE

-289 HFNFDYLRGA
+289 HFIFDYLRGA
-299 TFTPSVSENGVLSWD
+299 TFTPRIEGGVLRWS
-314 CDNTELE
+314 CDNKALATPAEFDVVGGVQAAMGGYTIRKSSTAPAAGTSDNIITLVTE
-321 PNKPAPLDIVGK
+321 G
-333 LKTAFSGGCT
+333 
-343 FQVLNAAPPEG
+343 
-354 TPDTMISLVVN
+354 
-365 NNANV
+365 

>member
-6 VDISVAPPIFTET
+6 VDVSIAPPVYTET

-51 NVWIKTNGE
+51 NVWIQTNGQ
-60 EMDFRGNGIKGF
+60 EMDFRGNGITGF
-72 TYHYGISNSQQQ
+72 EYHYGISTQQGVM
-84 IPTDW
+84 PTNW
-89 KDTPPEMKDNAYAW
+89 QSTPPSNIADNAFVW
-103 TKIDIEMTNETV
+103 TKIDIKTTDNLEN
-115 KNQTFYVVAKQG
+115 KTFYVVAKQG

-133 DSKCTATIP
+133 NSKCTATIP
-142 ADDTWAE
+142 ANDTWAA
-149 NPTVTVTPAGGNTD
+149 NPTVTVTPVGGDID
-163 KGFQFAFKHLRGK
+163 KGFQFAFEHLRGK
-176 SIKNIRAL
+176 GIKNVRAL
-184 YAVHNHPK
+184 YAVHTSPTQ
-192 EAPEDS
+192 APADS
-198 KFSPELPDVVGQDNY
+198 SFSTSLPEVVGQDKY

-219 VTVDGPNG
+219 VEVDD

-256 ISAEV
+256 VSAEV

-267 NANGSKPKVE
+267 NVDGSKPTVI
-277 VTADGDNTAKKL
+277 VTAIGDNTAKNL

-299 TFTPSVSENGVLSWD
+299 TFIPLVSEAGVLSWD
-314 CDNTELE
+314 CDNTTLE
-321 PNKPAPLDIVGK
+321 PQKPAALDIVSKVQAAMGGYTIRK
-333 LKTAFSGGCT
+333 SSTAP
-343 FQVLNAAPPEG
+343 AAG
-354 TPDTMISLVVN
+354 TSDNIITLVTE
-365 NNANV
+365 A